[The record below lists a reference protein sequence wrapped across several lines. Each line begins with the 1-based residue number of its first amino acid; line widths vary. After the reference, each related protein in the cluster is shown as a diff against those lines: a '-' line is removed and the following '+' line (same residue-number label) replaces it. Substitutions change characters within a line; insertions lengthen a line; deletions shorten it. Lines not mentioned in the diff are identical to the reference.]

1 MIERLANTLDAVAG
15 PGNADVLG
23 RESFDE
29 RGRGR
34 RAFSTLGAWGAD
46 TNAQSY
52 QLFDSRGC
60 PPGSTLRPR

>member
-34 RAFSTLGAWGAD
+34 RAFSTWAVAAGRAR
-46 TNAQSY
+46 
-52 QLFDSRGC
+52 FD
-60 PPGSTLRPR
+60 LHK